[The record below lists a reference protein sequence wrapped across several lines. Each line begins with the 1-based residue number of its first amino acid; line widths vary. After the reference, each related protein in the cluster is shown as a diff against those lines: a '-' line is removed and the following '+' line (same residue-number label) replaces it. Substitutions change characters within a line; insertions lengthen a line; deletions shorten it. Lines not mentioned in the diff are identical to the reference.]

1 MSKRE
6 GCEKNRAC
14 EDDNGVLGNCLEPK
28 LSSDIVKLKWKNVM
42 LRLVI
47 SGLGIIVFIDLVW
60 G

>member
-1 MSKRE
+1 MACDICK
-6 GCEKNRAC
+6 RAC
-14 EDDNGVLGNCLEPK
+14 RLEDGSLGECKEPK

-42 LRLVI
+42 LSLVI